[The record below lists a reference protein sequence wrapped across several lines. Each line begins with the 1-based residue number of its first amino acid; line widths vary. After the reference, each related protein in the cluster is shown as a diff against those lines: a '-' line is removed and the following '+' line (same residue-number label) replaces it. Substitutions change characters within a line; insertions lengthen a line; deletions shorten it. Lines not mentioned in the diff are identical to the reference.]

1 MSLQELMSQGA
12 GQGINGAAA
21 VRKLMTNASRDQ
33 EDAAAATSNDEW
45 EKTLPIVPKQGGVR
59 AHGILNRNSTT
70 SEVVHTEE
78 AVTDKA
84 GTYQVAV
91 LDDHQEDTCEMIL
104 VNGPRGDFS
113 EITAPLSSPLTASG
127 SPATCAKDK
136 PLASC
141 GQLLMQNALWAPF
154 FLFLVGNSRLI
165 LIPEKRTYCLDLIGH
180 NELIFCACNIQTHI
194 ICAFFWL
201 VPHLTDFSLET
212 VVGPMVGSHGRV
224 TRTGLKPG
232 FSVRTSRRVIFAIPM
247 YGQQPRGS
255 ESRDPLLVCR

>member
-21 VRKLMTNASRDQ
+21 VRKLMNNASRDQ

-59 AHGILNRNSTT
+59 AHGILNRNHTT
-70 SEVVHTEE
+70 GEVVHTEE

-104 VNGPRGDFS
+104 VNGTRGDFS

-127 SPATCAKDK
+127 SPATCTKDK

-154 FLFLVGNSRLI
+154 FFFLVGNSRLI
-165 LIPEKRTYCLDLIGH
+165 LIPEKRNYCLDLIGH
-180 NELIFCACNIQTHI
+180 NELIFCACNIQTHK

-201 VPHLTDFSLET
+201 VPHLTDYSLET
-212 VVGPMVGSHGRV
+212 GVGPMVRSHGRV

-232 FSVRTSRRVIFAIPM
+232 FSVLTSRRVIFAIPM

-255 ESRDPLLVCR
+255 ESRDPLLVFR